1 MKAYLWMLFGTFNFA
16 TMGALSHSLALGR
29 SDWRLVALA
38 RAALMLLFAVPIAMA
53 AGAKLTLRGCP
64 TLWVRSISGSVG
76 LLGMFYT
83 LTHLHI
89 SESITLLNLT
99 PIWVAILSWAYF
111 RERPALKVC
120 LAIAVGAVGV
130 VLIARP
136 HFDQAR
142 VALVVGGLSS
152 ICTAVAVLSLTRVG
166 HLDAHAVVV
175 HFSAVAT
182 ATTAVYFLASGQGLA
197 QAIPTGAPDILKLLG
212 VGLTGTVG
220 QIALTR
226 AFAQGDAS
234 RVSIV
239 GLTQLLF
246 AVGYDRLIWDREYTA
261 GTLAGMV
268 LVAAP
273 TAWLLTRPRATPG
286 SASPPAPGA
295 PAALP

>member
-1 MKAYLWMLFGTFNFA
+1 MKPYLWMICGTFNFA

-38 RAALMLLFAVPIAMA
+38 RAALMLLFAVPIALA
-53 AGAKLTLRGCP
+53 AGATITLRGSP
-64 TLWVRSISGSVG
+64 TLWLRSISGSIG
-76 LLGMFYT
+76 ILGMFYT

-99 PIWVAILSWAYF
+99 PIWVAILSWVILKQS
-111 RERPALKVC
+111 PGLKV
-120 LAIAVGAVGV
+120 LAAIAVGAVGV
-130 VLIARP
+130 ALIARP

-152 ICTAVAVLSLTRVG
+152 ICTAVAVLSLNRLG

-182 ATTAVYFLASGQGLA
+182 AVTAVFYLASGQAPA
-197 QAIPTGAPDILKLLG
+197 QLIPTGASDLLKLLG

-226 AFAQGDAS
+226 AFAQGEAS

-246 AVGYDRLIWDREYTA
+246 AVGYDRLIWNRDYTT
-261 GTLAGMV
+261 GTLAGMI

-286 SASPPAPGA
+286 SSSPPSPGA
-295 PAALP
+295 PAAMP